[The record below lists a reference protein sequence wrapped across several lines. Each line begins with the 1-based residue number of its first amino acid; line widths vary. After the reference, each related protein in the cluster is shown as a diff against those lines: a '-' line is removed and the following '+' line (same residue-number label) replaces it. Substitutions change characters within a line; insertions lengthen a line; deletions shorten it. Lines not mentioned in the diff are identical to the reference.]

1 VGGGGGGGGGGGVTV
16 SVKCGR
22 QQGVEI
28 PVPPGMKD
36 KGSGTFT
43 GKMLLIRKISISAH

>member
-1 VGGGGGGGGGGGVTV
+1 MGRGGEGGVTV

-22 QQGVEI
+22 KQGVEI

-43 GKMLLIRKISISAH
+43 GKLLLICKISISTH